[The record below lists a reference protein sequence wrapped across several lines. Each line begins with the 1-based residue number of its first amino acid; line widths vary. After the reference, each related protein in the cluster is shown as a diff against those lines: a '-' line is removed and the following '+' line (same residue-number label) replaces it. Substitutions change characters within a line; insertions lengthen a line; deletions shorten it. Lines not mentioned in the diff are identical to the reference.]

1 MHKIREKPDNYASA
15 AARSGVLEHR
25 LRRGDDNPGVV
36 GHGVGKE
43 GVAPH
48 YGVLA
53 DDGLAAQ
60 NGRAGVDGDIV
71 AHGGVALARQAGVA
85 GTGDSA
91 PSVTP

>member
-1 MHKIREKPDNYASA
+1 MQ
-15 AARSGVLEHR
+15 ARRRAQAFLEHR

-85 GTGDSA
+85 GTGGTARPASRPDTA
-91 PSVTP
+91 